1 MRQDW
6 LQPFLE
12 QTLDAIIVVDRN
24 GSVLE
29 WSGQA
34 KAMFGW
40 SSEEAVGR
48 KMAELIIPKAD
59 RQAHWVGLKTYNE
72 SGFGPV
78 INRRT
83 HLKALTKDQRIIE
96 VELTVVP
103 VRVGDK
109 ELFIGT
115 VRDRTH
121 SPDGSSSE
129 PAGEPKK
136 AADLMSSGDVIF
148 TAKSEEDSRAIEG
161 VFQDCLK
168 SILDSINWPVAVGL
182 TLDTLG
188 RLLPESSVWY
198 SPQSDLQTQ
207 FDSNGI
213 DSAERVPS
221 ENPNGRK
228 PVWSNQEAASKQF
241 PFSKVHC
248 PPMQTVLTLPVIAD
262 GHLAAYVQCYHWDE
276 IPEDARLISNVRNEL
291 KPLQELLERRR
302 WQELKSY
309 LAAIVESSNDAII
322 GKDRFGTIVSWNQ
335 GAERVYGYTE
345 REAIGKTVQ
354 LILPEGTL
362 EEEEEIQDVVQ
373 SGRRLASFETVRKH
387 KNGSLLDISLSISP
401 VRDSHG
407 RLIGSATIE
416 RDITP
421 LKRTIRELYDREEKL
436 RLLMEASGE
445 AIYGIDPD
453 GRCTFANRACARV
466 FGFESAEELLGEKV
480 HQLVHHSY
488 DDGRHYPQELCPINQ
503 TLMYGKSVH
512 VSNEVFWRKD
522 KTSFPV
528 EYWASPVRRGTNVVG
543 AVVVF
548 EDATDRIQAERTRA
562 ELAAIV
568 ESSADAIIG
577 KALDGTIKSW
587 NQGASQLYGY
597 EADEVIGQ
605 NYTALLC
612 AEDEQMPKPV
622 DVSERD
628 WNVSTFEV
636 TRIDRDGNQIEVGI
650 TESGIL
656 SSEGRLIGTAS
667 IERDISSRKRRET
680 ELEEARHAAEVA
692 NKTKSEFVA
701 NISHELRTPMNAVL
715 GMLRIVL
722 EEPLPQALRDYLGT
736 AKDSAETLLLIL
748 DDLLDF
754 SRMEAGRFELDPEPF
769 RLRETVENTVKTLAN
784 RAHQKGLELTFD
796 VEGSVP
802 DRLEGDGFRLRQVL
816 VNLTGNAI
824 KFTDHGEV
832 VVTVSSNMIDDETVQ
847 IEFTVADTG
856 VGIPEEDLERIFE
869 PFTQVDSSIT
879 RSRTGSGLGLSI
891 CRELIQ
897 KMGGE
902 IGVTSEVGKGTLFR
916 FTSQFRVISVVEE
929 SFDTTHLSGH
939 RAIVIDDNQTN
950 LRVVSKRLSDWG
962 MEVSATG
969 SQEEAEDIW
978 KSISESTTPSVAI
991 VDSADNGTSSLDLIT
1006 QARDYGVTCPF
1017 ILMVS
1022 PRNRLFLERL
1032 TRRFDICSLIEKPV
1046 TGSDLFD
1053 AIMGVLNGESVE
1065 RKVADPKA
1073 PLKAAR
1079 SLNLLVAEDTPANQK
1094 VVRAI
1099 FERRGHKISV
1109 VENGREAL
1117 EAVKQEK
1124 FDAVLMDV
1132 QMPEMD
1138 GLQATGLI
1146 RELDAPLGKIPII
1159 AMTAHARRED
1169 RRRCLA
1175 AGMSGYVSKPIQ
1187 AFKLIRLVERLVN
1200 DQERSYPGSTSAT
1213 ASSPAEKSDEESTE
1227 SSKMN
1232 DVPMFNLSIALE
1244 RMGGDRE
1251 ILDEMI
1257 KAFLEDAP
1265 ILLEEVY
1272 AAHSEENWTNLR
1284 RGAHSLKGLAANFE
1298 ALPVVE
1304 SAQVVEQS
1312 AKDNDSSNLDQQI
1325 RALTRDLEELIAAL
1339 KEEQAKDA

>member
-12 QTLDAIIVVDRN
+12 QSLDAIIVVDRN
-24 GSVLE
+24 GSVCE

-34 KAMFGW
+34 QAMFGW
-40 SSEEAVGR
+40 SKEEAVGR
-48 KMAELIIPKAD
+48 KMAELIIPKTD

-72 SGFGPV
+72 FGIGPV
-78 INRRT
+78 INRRS
-83 HLKALTKDQRIIE
+83 HLKALTKDQRIID

-103 VRVGDK
+103 VNVGET
-109 ELFIGT
+109 ELFVGT
-115 VRDRTH
+115 VRDRLYPSDRPTGE
-121 SPDGSSSE
+121 SSADSKKTPDF
-129 PAGEPKK
+129 
-136 AADLMSSGDVIF
+136 LTSGDVIF
-148 TAKSEEDSRAIEG
+148 TAMSEEDSRAIEG

-168 SILDSINWPVAVGL
+168 SIIKLIDWPVGVGL
-182 TLDTLG
+182 ILDTLG
-188 RLLPESSVWY
+188 RLLPEACVWY
-198 SPQSDLQTQ
+198 SPDPDLQER
-207 FDSNGI
+207 FDSHGI
-213 DSAERVPS
+213 KSAEHVPLGS
-221 ENPNGRK
+221 HSGRK
-228 PVWSNQEAASKQF
+228 PVWSSQEAAEKQF
-241 PFSKVHC
+241 PFSEIES
-248 PPMQTVLTLPVIAD
+248 PPMRTVLTLPVIAD
-262 GHLAAYVQCYHWDE
+262 GHLAAYVQFYHWEE
-276 IPEDARLISNVRNEL
+276 IAEDSRLISSVRNEL

-322 GKDRFGTIVSWNQ
+322 GKDRFGTIVSWNH

-362 EEEEEIQDVVQ
+362 EEEEEIRDVVQ

-401 VRDSHG
+401 VRDSQG

-466 FGFESAEELLGEKV
+466 LGFESAEELLGEKM
-480 HQLVHHSY
+480 HKLVHHSY
-488 DDGRHYPQELCPINQ
+488 EDGGNYPQDLCPINQ

-512 VSNEVFWRKD
+512 VNNEVFWRKD
-522 KTSFPV
+522 GTSFPV
-528 EYWASPVRRGTNVVG
+528 EYWASPVRRGSNVVG

-548 EDATDRIQAERTRA
+548 EDATDRIIAERTRA

-597 EADEVIGQ
+597 ESDEVIGQ

-612 AEDEQMPKPV
+612 AEDDQMPKPV
-622 DVSERD
+622 DVSEQD

-636 TRIDRDGNQIEVGI
+636 TRIDRNGNQIEVGI

-656 SSEGRLIGTAS
+656 DSEGRLIGTAS

-754 SRMEAGRFELDPEPF
+754 SRMEAGKFELDPEPF
-769 RLRETVENTVKTLAN
+769 RLRETVENSVKALAN

-796 VEGSVP
+796 VDGSVP

-824 KFTDHGEV
+824 KFTDHGEI
-832 VVTVSSNMIDDETVQ
+832 VVTVTSKMIDDDTVV
-847 IEFTVADTG
+847 IEFTVEDTG
-856 VGIPEEDLERIFE
+856 VGIPEGDLERIFE
-869 PFTQVDSSIT
+869 PFTQVDSSMT

-902 IGVTSEVGKGTLFR
+902 ISVASQVGKGTTFR

-939 RAIVIDDNQTN
+939 RAVIIDDNLTN
-950 LRVVSKRLSDWG
+950 LRVVSKRLADWG
-962 MEVSATG
+962 MEVLATG
-969 SQEEAEDIW
+969 GQDETEEIW
-978 KSISESTTPSVAI
+978 RSISEANLPSVAI
-991 VDSADNGTSSLDLIT
+991 IDSSENGTSSLDLIAK
-1006 QARDYGVTCPF
+1006 AREYGVMCPF

-1053 AIMGVLNGESVE
+1053 AIMGVLNREIAE

-1079 SLNLLVAEDTPANQK
+1079 ALNLLVAEDTPANQK

-1099 FERRGHKISV
+1099 FERRGHNISV
-1109 VENGREAL
+1109 VQNGREAL
-1117 EAVKQEK
+1117 EAVQQEK
-1124 FDAVLMDV
+1124 LDAVLMDV

-1146 RELDAPLGKIPII
+1146 RKMDPPLGKIPII

-1187 AFKLIRLVERLVN
+1187 AFKLIRLVERLVS
-1200 DQERSYPGSTSAT
+1200 DQEKSYPRSAPLDVPT
-1213 ASSPAEKSDEESTE
+1213 PAEEPVERSTMSE
-1227 SSKMN
+1227 
-1232 DVPMFNLSIALE
+1232 VPKFNLAIALE
-1244 RMGGDRE
+1244 RMGGDQE

-1265 ILLEEVY
+1265 VLLQEVHT
-1272 AAHSEENWTNLR
+1272 ARSENDWSDLR

-1304 SAQVVEQS
+1304 SA
-1312 AKDNDSSNLDQQI
+1312 
-1325 RALTRDLEELIAAL
+1325 
-1339 KEEQAKDA
+1339 